1 MAFDN
6 TNFRQCSYNYNNTVG
21 NSGATTDDSKYFNG
35 GGSQVSVSKD
45 IGNTAGAEACIQ
57 IELTPVQ
64 TVFKENVSITQQVE
78 VFFQARKNFAGVD
91 ILSIYPVE
99 QRQGLFRL
107 PQTDT
112 NGDIVYIAEQSG
124 NNDKY
129 YVYLS
134 VATVTQLTKT
144 TKPDGSALLNYS
156 ATPEAL
162 VFPAPEK
169 TNEYTI
175 KRLTHSITDFVT
187 YQPGGQ
193 LTSNLLNFQKGQEMF
208 LIQELLWTI
217 EMDMITFSDLSGN
230 GKIVTTGADG
240 YIPVEDINL
249 SVFDLNDVDDDTNAS
264 RAVLYRVGKNFKT
277 QEVFNLINIS
287 DIINVSNNT
296 PASNNVLAYND
307 SSGVW
312 EPKSVSEAAGNCS
325 GILASTLNFCSGSH
339 TDINL
344 TDIFISTSTPVFDI
358 TSNTRVMTES
368 GLTKVPLNTL
378 SNVNDSGITDGFLL
392 KYQSSTQTYIPINPA
407 SLGTAGDAG
416 GNTFEYAFTATTP
429 DEGQI
434 LLSGSLEATTQIF
447 VNNTN
452 ADGADVKNWF
462 TSFSVGSNDFVK
474 VFKKGAPEN
483 FAIYKLTGVVNNGTI
498 ATLAVD
504 NVAFAGTISATN
516 AVYLTHI
523 PSGAAGAA
531 GAPGAQGDAGSQ
543 GDTGPAGAAITSGTV
558 AVDGANLVFNFEDNQ
573 SGSFPVTLLN
583 WLSIVDATWY
593 YVVDSTVNSSV
604 YGQYTYA
611 LNTIANGTGTALTGA
626 VNLAEK
632 GNSGLDASSNRTFQ
646 NITYGPPTSIS
657 SNQEVHGV
665 NLVNGDVI
673 KLVPIANGTGVMV
686 KNTNEFSTQ
695 NVIQLIQCASA

>member
-6 TNFRQCSYNYNNTVG
+6 TNFRQCSYNYNSAVG
-21 NSGATTDDSKYFNG
+21 NTGTTTDDSKYFNT
-35 GGSQVSVSKD
+35 VSKD
-45 IGNTAGAEACIQ
+45 IGNTGGAESCIQ

-78 VFFQARKNFAGVD
+78 VFFQARKNYAGVD

-112 NGDIVYIAEQSG
+112 NGNIVYIAEQSG
-124 NNDKY
+124 NDSKY

-134 VATVTQLTKT
+134 EATVTQLEKTK
-144 TKPDGSALLNYS
+144 KPDGSALLNYS
-156 ATPEAL
+156 ATPETL
-162 VFPAPEK
+162 VFPAPLA
-169 TNEYTI
+169 TDEYTI

-249 SVFDLNDVDDDTNAS
+249 SIFDLNDVDADTNAS
-264 RAVLYRVGKNFKT
+264 RAVLYRDGTNFKT
-277 QEVFNLINIS
+277 QSVFDLINIS

-296 PASNNVLAYND
+296 PASNNVLAYNE
-307 SSGVW
+307 SSGFW

-344 TDIFISTSTPVFDI
+344 TDIFISTSSPAFDD

-378 SNVNDSGITDGFLL
+378 SNVDDSGITDGFLL
-392 KYQSSTQTYIPINPA
+392 KYQSSNQTYIPINPA

-416 GNTFEYAFTATTP
+416 GNTFEYTFTATTP
-429 DEGQI
+429 GNGQI
-434 LLSGSLEATTQIF
+434 LLSDSLEATTQIF

-483 FAIYKLTGVVNNGTI
+483 FAVYKLTGVTNNGTI
-498 ATLAVD
+498 ATLTVD

-558 AVDGANLVFNFEDNQ
+558 AVDSANLVFNFVDNQ
-573 SGSFPVTLLN
+573 SPASDFTVTLSN

-593 YVVDSTVNSSV
+593 YVVSSTVDSSA
-604 YGQYTYA
+604 YGQYTYV
-611 LNTIANGTGTALTGA
+611 LNTDSDLSSGTTLTGA
-626 VNLAEK
+626 VNLAEN
-632 GNSGLDASSNRTFQ
+632 GNSGTDASSDRTFQ
-646 NITYGPPTSIS
+646 GIVYGPPTSIS
-657 SNQEVHGV
+657 SNQEVHGK

-673 KLVPIANGTGVMV
+673 KLAPIAIGTGVMV

-695 NVIQLIQCASA
+695 NVIQLIECASA